1 MSNVKKSVKSKKTAI
16 VADNCEVFSI
26 PQEPKVVKL
35 PRKSRAKKIP
45 TKEEA
50 LKLLSDTSI
59 ELKQIIQDL
68 KEDEMKI
75 SGMQLKKVPELI
87 KEKLCNLDEDL
98 NEIEEQHQ
106 ELLTH
111 PEKISYKLL
120 L

>member
-1 MSNVKKSVKSKKTAI
+1 
-16 VADNCEVFSI
+16 
-26 PQEPKVVKL
+26 
-35 PRKSRAKKIP
+35 
-45 TKEEA
+45 
-50 LKLLSDTSI
+50 
-59 ELKQIIQDL
+59 
-68 KEDEMKI
+68 
-75 SGMQLKKVPELI
+75 MQLKKVPELI